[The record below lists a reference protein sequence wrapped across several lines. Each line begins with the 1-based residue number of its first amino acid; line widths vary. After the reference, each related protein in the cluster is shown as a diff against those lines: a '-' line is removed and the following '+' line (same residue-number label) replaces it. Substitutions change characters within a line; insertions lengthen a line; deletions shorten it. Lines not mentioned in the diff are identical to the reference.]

1 MAWKK
6 CPEKIRYV
14 KGTLIIGS
22 AEAFTMWDQEKRS
35 RFQELRQRQEDD
47 ALTEAD
53 RSELAKMIQE
63 LEDAEASYL
72 APAAERLR
80 RERENVTAQNR
91 RLEVL
96 ATRKEALTARLRSF
110 LAEAQAERRA
120 IGRELAEVMGA
131 GRGSTTDA

>member
-1 MAWKK
+1 
-6 CPEKIRYV
+6 
-14 KGTLIIGS
+14 
-22 AEAFTMWDQEKRS
+22 MWDQEKRS

-72 APAAERLR
+72 TPAAERLR
-80 RERENVTAQNR
+80 RERENATAQNR
-91 RLEVL
+91 RLEAL

-120 IGRELAEVMGA
+120 IGRELAEVMGSC
-131 GRGSTTDA
+131 RG